1 MLDMTKVE
9 LKLISDADMYSF
21 FGKGMGGGVS
31 YITKIYS
38 RANDKYINSQEPKQ
52 ESKHII
58 YLDPDLHGQILKSL
72 TQTNIAVIL

>member
-38 RANDKYINSQEPKQ
+38 RANDKYINS
-52 ESKHII
+52 
-58 YLDPDLHGQILKSL
+58 
-72 TQTNIAVIL
+72 